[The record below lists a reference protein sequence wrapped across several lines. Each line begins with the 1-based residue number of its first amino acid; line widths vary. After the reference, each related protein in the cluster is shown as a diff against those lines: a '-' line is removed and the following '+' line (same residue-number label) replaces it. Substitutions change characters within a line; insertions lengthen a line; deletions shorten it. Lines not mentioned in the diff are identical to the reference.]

1 VAVSNVFRIEAYP
14 DSNRLLVVTKTPDNF
29 KWLDSLVEAIDQ
41 PLNSGLPLQVE
52 LKHASAV
59 KVAEILNAL
68 LAEAGTGSGIAAPE
82 EGLSGIDFQTAGG
95 GTTGAQSTT
104 SSSSLAGGPNG
115 ATTPGAG
122 GEIRFPWQ
130 NARGAG
136 AGEQTEVSSLV
147 GKTRVVPNAGQ
158 NSLLVLAPP
167 EIQQSMVRVI
177 EQLDKPGR
185 QVMIAAVLAEVA
197 LGDEFAFGLRFGQAG
212 QVLPTNPNNAVVING
227 NLANNQMYS
236 GSRENVD
243 FIGDLTTSI
252 LSFGVPA
259 TVVLQALEEKTN
271 VRILQQPRV
280 FTSDNKEAKFFDGAD
295 VPFQTG
301 QTTGGTTGGGTTASF
316 SQIAVGI
323 GLNVR
328 PRITKD
334 RNVAMEVEV
343 LYSNVGR
350 ASTANTPGNNPTIER
365 RQTNTSVVVKNGQT
379 IVLGGIRTE
388 NEAKNKTKVPLLGD
402 VPVLDWVFSSQ
413 ERVTTTNEL
422 VLFITPIV
430 VDNPEEN
437 DTNFNV
443 GELERLR
450 ALERPLDD
458 KVQKMQEEAGFE
470 RRSSTAPPASN
481 PQVQPVAPIETPVPQ
496 APATSSD
503 ASKP

>member
-1 VAVSNVFRIEAYP
+1 
-14 DSNRLLVVTKTPDNF
+14 
-29 KWLDSLVEAIDQ
+29 
-41 PLNSGLPLQVE
+41 
-52 LKHASAV
+52 
-59 KVAEILNAL
+59 
-68 LAEAGTGSGIAAPE
+68 
-82 EGLSGIDFQTAGG
+82 
-95 GTTGAQSTT
+95 
-104 SSSSLAGGPNG
+104 
-115 ATTPGAG
+115 
-122 GEIRFPWQ
+122 
-130 NARGAG
+130 
-136 AGEQTEVSSLV
+136 
-147 GKTRVVPNAGQ
+147 
-158 NSLLVLAPP
+158 
-167 EIQQSMVRVI
+167 
-177 EQLDKPGR
+177 
-185 QVMIAAVLAEVA
+185 
-197 LGDEFAFGLRFGQAG
+197 
-212 QVLPTNPNNAVVING
+212 
-227 NLANNQMYS
+227 
-236 GSRENVD
+236 
-243 FIGDLTTSI
+243 
-252 LSFGVPA
+252 
-259 TVVLQALEEKTN
+259 
-271 VRILQQPRV
+271 V

-328 PRITKD
+328 PRITRD

-430 VDNPEEN
+430 VDNPDEN

-443 GELERLR
+443 EELERLR

-458 KVQKMQEEAGFE
+458 KVQKMQQEAGFE
-470 RRSSTAPPASN
+470 RRATAPVPPSN
-481 PQVQPVAPIETPVPQ
+481 PETQPVAPIETPAPQ
-496 APATSSD
+496 PSRAASD
-503 ASKP
+503 APKS